1 MDTSVRGLQRRTLAL
16 AAAIVGVG
24 VALRSVQYFSQ
35 SSLWID
41 EAALARNIV
50 DGSFLRLL
58 GPLDYAQ
65 VAPPGF
71 LWLERAT
78 VLALGPSEL
87 SLRLWPFAAS
97 LAGLVL
103 FTILA
108 FRVLPEAAAALA
120 SWLFA
125 VAVPMVF
132 FGADVKPYSA
142 DVAASLAIALAAS
155 RASSEPSSPRWAV
168 RLGLLGVL
176 AWFSHIVPF
185 VLAGTG
191 IALVLFAL
199 HRGRIRVRHLG
210 IVALIWAV
218 VAGPAVALALH
229 NVVPEDAAYLQRAW
243 ERAFM
248 PHAPRP
254 AARWMWDTLLDVL
267 GRPGSWELNGALH
280 YGAPLL
286 FVPLLLLGAWY
297 LWRQHREAGLVLLMP
312 AVVAL
317 AASWASLYPFAG
329 RFVLFLLPALL
340 LTIAAGIVQA
350 ARVTRSR
357 WVGVLLAVLVGVVS
371 ARAAVRTPPPQRP
384 EDLRPVLETIARS
397 RHPGDATYVYYG
409 ARQAFLYY
417 RTMAGFESGSYV
429 IGRCSRYHADWMI
442 REVEQ
447 LRSFGRVWIVASHST
462 NQAQEISSL
471 ITHLRATGRELDH
484 VLPPDGDDAEAYL
497 FALNPPVGAVG
508 TGSDV
513 FPGTP
518 SWECGGPAGESAAR

>member
-1 MDTSVRGLQRRTLAL
+1 MLAL
-16 AAAIVGVG
+16 AGAMVGVG
-24 VALRSVQYFSQ
+24 TVLRSVQYFSRA
-35 SSLWID
+35 SLWID

-50 DGSFLRLL
+50 DGSFFRLL

-71 LWLERAT
+71 LWIERAT
-78 VLALGPSEL
+78 VLALGPGEL

-142 DVAASLAIALAAS
+142 DVAASLAIALVAS
-155 RASSEPSSPRWAV
+155 RAAGEPSSPGWAV

-176 AWFSHIVPF
+176 AWFSHVVPF

-191 IALVLFAL
+191 AALAL
-199 HRGRIRVRHLG
+199 LALGRGRIRVPHLG
-210 IVALIWAV
+210 IVALIWGV

-229 NVVPEDAAYLQRAW
+229 NVVPADAAYLQRQWA
-243 ERAFM
+243 EAFM
-248 PHAPRP
+248 PHATRP

-286 FVPLLLLGAWY
+286 FVPLLLLGAWW
-297 LWRQHREAGLVLLMP
+297 LSRHHRETWLALLMP
-312 AVVAL
+312 GVVAL

-350 ARVTRSR
+350 SRLTRSR
-357 WVGVLLAVLVGVVS
+357 WVGVLLAVLVVS
-371 ARAAVRTPPPQRP
+371 VAARAAVRTPPPQRP

-397 RHPGDATYVYYG
+397 RQSGDATYVYYG

-417 RTMAGFESGSYV
+417 RAVAGLQGGTYV
-429 IGRCSRYHADWMI
+429 LGRCSRDHADWMI

-447 LRSFGRVWIVASHST
+447 LRPSGRVWVVASHST

-471 ITHLRATGRELDH
+471 VAHLRATGRELDH
-484 VLPPDGDDAEAYL
+484 VLPPGGDDAEAYL
-497 FALNPPVGAVG
+497 FAMNPATEAVG

-518 SWECGGPAGESAAR
+518 SWECGGPAGEGAAR